1 MIEGA
6 LGINRVASKI
16 EGRSEEC
23 ITQDSDLY
31 AVALDLLRLRKDM
44 AKHFAKGIFRDEAWD
59 VFLNLYIAAAEGRD
73 IVVKEALL
81 LVERPSTSAARL
93 LARLERA
100 DLIER
105 EPGAFDRRQTIIRL
119 TTRGLLAVTSALR
132 TFSNYRAVS
141 FEVPRS
147 RRRRR
152 RNPGAYP
159 SPPEITGCN

>member
-1 MIEGA
+1 MIEDSS
-6 LGINRVASKI
+6 GINEAASSI
-16 EGRSEEC
+16 AGQSEEC

-31 AVALDLLRLRKDM
+31 SVALGLLRLRKDM

-105 EPGAFDRRQTIIRL
+105 EPGALDRRQTIIRL
-119 TTRGLLAVTSALR
+119 TTRGLFAVTSALR
-132 TFSNYRAVS
+132 TFSNYRAES
-141 FEVPRS
+141 YEMPH

-152 RNPGAYP
+152 RRSRGTYP
-159 SPPEITGCN
+159 RPAEITGCS

>member
-1 MIEGA
+1 
-6 LGINRVASKI
+6 
-16 EGRSEEC
+16 
-23 ITQDSDLY
+23 
-31 AVALDLLRLRKDM
+31 
-44 AKHFAKGIFRDEAWD
+44 
-59 VFLNLYIAAAEGRD
+59 
-73 IVVKEALL
+73 
-81 LVERPSTSAARL
+81 RL

-105 EPGAFDRRQTIIRL
+105 EPGAFDRRQTIVRL

-132 TFSNYRAVS
+132 TFSNYRAGS

-159 SPPEITGCN
+159 SPPETTGCNRTAATGNSQKARRFLTSVAATCLAANGQGPMHEHDVIAGATVTLACR